1 MDTFYGSLSIGIKRV
16 WVYLIL
22 TTRDSLTKDYKQFE
36 HHSPFCEEL
45 TCNTTVQLY
54 LLAAIFLLP
63 TSTTGL
69 QLTFF
74 DLLNARP
81 VATPS
86 WFLYIDK

>member
-1 MDTFYGSLSIGIKRV
+1 M
-16 WVYLIL
+16 YLIL
-22 TTRDSLTKDYKQFE
+22 ITRDSLTKDYKQFE
-36 HHSPFCEEL
+36 HHAPFCEEM
-45 TCNTTVQLY
+45 TCNTTIQLN

-74 DLLNARP
+74 DLPNARP

-86 WFLYIDK
+86 PFRYIDK